1 MSKIEEGLNRLFE
14 DHRVI
19 FWYDD
24 KGELKE
30 DYANLQLEGVE
41 KVQVDHNPFE
51 IKYLI
56 NKLQPDS
63 KFLLYFNYPQPSP
76 EDNWLLD
83 MELAYHVFQTD
94 QAALF
99 IQELELGFHL
109 KDLINQHLEFFKA
122 KERRA
127 KLKELTTKED
137 RHQEVRYKMLS
148 IVFGVDSLSFST
160 FTLSHISAYAEGNDQ
175 FEKELC
181 RYQLD
186 GFYWSEIARIYG
198 FQAESKS
205 IFEFV
210 LEVFQQNYVLGKN
223 LGITKESKLLLSQW
237 CDSMLY
243 RGCFDFV
250 SKQVSEALDIS
261 KTLESVPLDKILDDE
276 LFQLTDQK
284 IIHEFQS
291 MILEEGVSS
300 ERVFQVIKKRENKFW
315 YPEFKP
321 LYQATWYGAELIAL
335 VRKHGKKTYSSFE
348 EGIKHYT
355 DQLFEVDQAYRKFI
369 WNYRESKQ
377 NRILSDLYERVEKV
391 YSNDWL
397 LEYNNNWQKVID
409 DLQDWPTQKKF
420 SQQQFFATHVQP
432 ILDKKQRLF
441 VIISD
446 AMRYECGEELNERF
460 QSENRYTSS
469 LDHLVASVPTYTQL
483 GMASLLPIKK
493 SLLVNPNSDTVWVD
507 DMVSSGLGGRMKI
520 LETNSGYRA
529 TAVQA
534 EAFMAMNASTDGRTF
549 VKNYDLI
556 YIYHNIID
564 KRGDDKTTEETVFE
578 GVEEE
583 INYLID
589 LVKKVANM
597 NGSNILITAD
607 HGFIYQHH
615 TLDDSE
621 YSSSE
626 FDGEIWKE
634 NRRFVIGRNLN
645 HDQAVKKFTGEQLN
659 LNSDLEVLIPK
670 SINRIRIKGSGAKFV
685 HGGTTLQEIVTP
697 LIKVTKKR
705 EDTNRQVEIDIIQ
718 STDRITTNILT
729 VSFLQQDL
737 ISEQMLPRT
746 IRTGLYAADDELLS
760 DQFKYTFDFAEGTER
775 QREVKHAFHLG
786 AKASGKYK
794 NQRIKLVLEE
804 PIEGTTKWKTYKEY
818 NFSLN
823 ISFTSDFD
831 EF

>member
-24 KGELKE
+24 KAELKE
-30 DYANLQLEGVE
+30 DYTNLQLEGVE

-56 NKLQPDS
+56 NKLQPES

-99 IQELELGFHL
+99 IQEMELGFHL

-122 KERRA
+122 KERRV

-148 IVFGVDSLSFST
+148 IVFGVDSLSLST
-160 FTLSHISAYAEGNDQ
+160 FILSHISAYADGNDRL
-175 FEKELC
+175 ERELI

-198 FQAESKS
+198 FKGESQS

-210 LEVFQQNYVLGKN
+210 LEIFQQNYVLGKN
-223 LGITKESKLLLSQW
+223 VGITKESKLLLSQW
-237 CDSMLY
+237 RDSILY
-243 RGCFDFV
+243 RSCFDSI

-261 KTLESVPLDKILDDE
+261 KTLDAVPLDKIIEDE
-276 LFQLTDQK
+276 LFRLTDQK

-291 MILEEGVSS
+291 MILEGGISS
-300 ERVFQVIKKRENKFW
+300 DRIFQIIKKRENKFW
-315 YPEFKP
+315 YPEFES

-335 VRKHGKKTYSSFE
+335 VRKHGKKTYSTFE
-348 EGIKHYT
+348 EGIKNYT
-355 DQLFEVDQAYRKFI
+355 EQLYEVDQAYRKFI

-409 DLQDWPTQKKF
+409 ELQDWPTRKKY
-420 SQQQFFATHVQP
+420 SQQQFYATHVQP
-432 ILDKKQRLF
+432 VLDKKQRLF

-469 LDHLVASVPTYTQL
+469 LDYLVASVPTYTQL

-493 SLLVNPNSDTVWVD
+493 TMLVNPNSDTVWID
-507 DMVSSGLGGRMKI
+507 DMVSAGLSGRMKI
-520 LETNSGYRA
+520 LETNSGVRA

-534 EAFMAMNASTDGRTF
+534 ETFMAMNSATEGRTF

-556 YIYHNIID
+556 YIYHNVID
-564 KRGDDKTTEETVFE
+564 KRGDDKTSEETVFE

-589 LVKKVANM
+589 LVKKIGNM
-597 NGSNILITAD
+597 NGNNILITAD
-607 HGFIYQHH
+607 HGFVYQHH
-615 TLDDSE
+615 TLDESE
-621 YSSSE
+621 FSSSE

-634 NRRFVIGRNLN
+634 NRRFVMGRNLT
-645 HDQAVKKFTGEQLN
+645 HDKAVKKFTGDQLS

-670 SINRIRIKGSGAKFV
+670 SINRLRIKGAGAKFV

-697 LIKVTKKR
+697 LVKVTRKR

-737 ISEQMLPRT
+737 ISEQVLPRT
-746 IRTGLYAADDELLS
+746 IRTGLYAADGELLS
-760 DQFKYTFDFAEGTER
+760 DQFKYTFDFSEGTER

-804 PIEGTTKWKTYKEY
+804 PIDGTTKWKTYKEY

>member
-14 DHRVI
+14 DHRAI

-56 NKLQPDS
+56 NKLQPES

-160 FTLSHISAYAEGNDQ
+160 FILSHISAYAEGNDQ
-175 FEKELC
+175 FEKELS

-243 RGCFDFV
+243 RGCFDAI
-250 SKQVSEALDIS
+250 SKQISEALDIS

-315 YPEFKP
+315 YSEFKP

-335 VRKHGKKTYSSFE
+335 VRKHGKRTYSSFE

-391 YSNDWL
+391 
-397 LEYNNNWQKVID
+397 
-409 DLQDWPTQKKF
+409 
-420 SQQQFFATHVQP
+420 
-432 ILDKKQRLF
+432 
-441 VIISD
+441 
-446 AMRYECGEELNERF
+446 
-460 QSENRYTSS
+460 
-469 LDHLVASVPTYTQL
+469 
-483 GMASLLPIKK
+483 
-493 SLLVNPNSDTVWVD
+493 
-507 DMVSSGLGGRMKI
+507 
-520 LETNSGYRA
+520 
-529 TAVQA
+529 
-534 EAFMAMNASTDGRTF
+534 
-549 VKNYDLI
+549 
-556 YIYHNIID
+556 
-564 KRGDDKTTEETVFE
+564 
-578 GVEEE
+578 
-583 INYLID
+583 
-589 LVKKVANM
+589 
-597 NGSNILITAD
+597 
-607 HGFIYQHH
+607 
-615 TLDDSE
+615 
-621 YSSSE
+621 
-626 FDGEIWKE
+626 
-634 NRRFVIGRNLN
+634 
-645 HDQAVKKFTGEQLN
+645 
-659 LNSDLEVLIPK
+659 
-670 SINRIRIKGSGAKFV
+670 
-685 HGGTTLQEIVTP
+685 
-697 LIKVTKKR
+697 
-705 EDTNRQVEIDIIQ
+705 
-718 STDRITTNILT
+718 
-729 VSFLQQDL
+729 
-737 ISEQMLPRT
+737 
-746 IRTGLYAADDELLS
+746 
-760 DQFKYTFDFAEGTER
+760 
-775 QREVKHAFHLG
+775 
-786 AKASGKYK
+786 
-794 NQRIKLVLEE
+794 
-804 PIEGTTKWKTYKEY
+804 
-818 NFSLN
+818 
-823 ISFTSDFD
+823 
-831 EF
+831 

>member
-24 KGELKE
+24 KGELRE
-30 DYANLQLEGVE
+30 DFDNLQLEGVE
-41 KVQVDHNPFE
+41 KMQVNHNPFE
-51 IKYLI
+51 IKYRV
-56 NKLQPDS
+56 NKLQS
-63 KFLLYFNYPQPSP
+63 EQKFLLYFDYPQPAH

-99 IQELELGFHL
+99 IQEMELGFHL
-109 KDLINQHLEFFKA
+109 KDLINQHLEFFKS

-127 KLKELTTKED
+127 KLKELATMED
-137 RHQEVRYKMLS
+137 SHPEVRYKMLS
-148 IVFGVDSLSFST
+148 IVFGVDSLSLST
-160 FTLSHISAYAEGNDQ
+160 LILSHILAYSDGNDR
-175 FEKELC
+175 LD
-181 RYQLD
+181 RDLSRHQLD
-186 GFYWSEIARIYG
+186 GFYWKEIARIYG
-198 FQAESKS
+198 YHGESRS
-205 IFEFV
+205 IFEFI

-223 LGITKESKLLLSQW
+223 LGISKESKLLLSQW
-237 CDSMLY
+237 RDSILY
-243 RGCFDFV
+243 RTCYDTL

-261 KTLESVPLDKILDDE
+261 KTLDAIPLDKIIEDE
-276 LFQLTDQK
+276 LFRLTDQK

-291 MILEEGVSS
+291 LILEGGISS
-300 ERVFQVIKKRENKFW
+300 DRILQIIKKRENKFW
-315 YPEFKP
+315 YPEFEP

-335 VRKHGKKTYSSFE
+335 VKKHGNKTYATFE
-348 EGIKHYT
+348 EGIKNYT
-355 DQLFEVDQAYRKFI
+355 EQLYEVDQAYRKFI
-369 WNYRESKQ
+369 WYYRESKQ

-397 LEYNNNWQKVID
+397 LEYNNNWQRVID
-409 DLQDWPTQKKF
+409 DLEDWPTQKKN
-420 SQQQFFATHVQP
+420 SQRQFFATHVQP

-460 QSENRYTSS
+460 QSENRYTAS
-469 LDHLVASVPTYTQL
+469 LDHLVASVPSYTQL
-483 GMASLLPIKK
+483 GMASLLPVKK
-493 SLLVNPNSDTVWVD
+493 SMLVNPNSDTVWVD
-507 DMVSSGLGGRMKI
+507 DMVSAGLSGRMKI
-520 LETNSGYRA
+520 LETNSGVRA

-534 EAFMAMNASTDGRTF
+534 EAFMAMNSATEGRTF

-556 YIYHNIID
+556 YIYHNVID
-564 KRGDDKTTEETVFE
+564 KRGDDKTSEETVFE

-589 LVKKVANM
+589 LVKKIGNM
-597 NGSNILITAD
+597 NGNNILITSD
-607 HGFIYQHH
+607 HGFVYQHH
-615 TLDDSE
+615 TLDE
-621 YSSSE
+621 SE
-626 FDGEIWKE
+626 FSASEFKGEIWKE
-634 NRRFVIGRNLN
+634 NRRFVMGRNLT
-645 HDQAVKKFTGEQLN
+645 HDRAVKKFTGDQLN

-670 SINRIRIKGSGAKFV
+670 SINRLRIKGAGAKFV

-697 LIKVTKKR
+697 LVKVTRKR
-705 EDTNRQVEIDIIQ
+705 EDTNKQVEIDIIQ

-737 ISEQMLPRT
+737 ISEQILPRT
-746 IRTGLYAADDELLS
+746 IRTALYAADGELLS
-760 DQFKYTFDFAEGTER
+760 DQFKYTFDFSEGTER

-794 NQRIKLVLEE
+794 NQRIKLILEE
-804 PIEGTTKWKTYKEY
+804 PIEGTTKWKSYKEY
-818 NFSLN
+818 HFSLN

>member
-19 FWYDD
+19 FWYDE

-30 DYANLQLEGVE
+30 DYANLQLEEVE

-51 IKYLI
+51 IKYRV
-56 NKLQPDS
+56 NKLQPEQ
-63 KFLLYFNYPQPSP
+63 KFLLYFDYPQPSL

-99 IQELELGFHL
+99 IQEMELGFHL

-127 KLKELTTKED
+127 KLMELATKED
-137 RHQEVRYKMLS
+137 THQEVRYKILS
-148 IVFGVDSLSFST
+148 IVFGVDSLSLST
-160 FTLSHISAYAEGNDQ
+160 LILSHILAYSQGNDR
-175 FEKELC
+175 LDRDLS

-186 GFYWSEIARIYG
+186 AFYWNEIARIYG
-198 FQAESKS
+198 YQGESRS
-205 IFEFV
+205 IFEFI

-223 LGITKESKLLLSQW
+223 LGISKESKLLLSQW
-237 CDSMLY
+237 RDSMQY
-243 RGCFDFV
+243 RTCYDTI
-250 SKQVSEALDIS
+250 SNQVSEALDIS
-261 KTLESVPLDKILDDE
+261 KTLDSVPLDKIIEDE
-276 LFQLTDQK
+276 LYRLTDQK
-284 IIHEFQS
+284 IIHAFQS
-291 MILEEGVSS
+291 MILEDGASS
-300 ERVFQVIKKRENKFW
+300 DRILQIIKMRENKIW
-315 YPEFKP
+315 YSEFEP
-321 LYQATWYGAELIAL
+321 LYQGTWYGAEMIAL
-335 VRKHGKKTYSSFE
+335 VKKYGKKIYATFE
-348 EGIKHYT
+348 EGIKNYT
-355 DQLFEVDQAYRKFI
+355 EQLYEVDQAYRKFI
-369 WNYRESKQ
+369 WYYRESKQ
-377 NRILSDLYERVEKV
+377 NRILSELYERVEKV

-409 DLQDWPTQKKF
+409 DLGDWPTQKKN
-420 SQQQFFATHVQP
+420 SQQQFFSTHIQP
-432 ILDKKQRLF
+432 ILDKKQRVF

-446 AMRYECGEELNERF
+446 AMRYECGQELYERF
-460 QSENRYTSS
+460 QSENRYTAA
-469 LDHLVASVPTYTQL
+469 LDHLVASIPTYTQL
-483 GMASLLPIKK
+483 GMASLLPVKK
-493 SLLVNPNSDTVWVD
+493 TLLVNPNSDTIWVD
-507 DMVSSGLGGRMKI
+507 DMVSAGLGGRMKI
-520 LETNSGYRA
+520 LETNSGVRA
-529 TAVQA
+529 TGVQA
-534 EAFMAMNASTDGRTF
+534 EAFMAMNASTEGRTF

-556 YIYHNIID
+556 YIYHNVID

-583 INYLID
+583 IKYLID
-589 LVKKVANM
+589 LVKKIGNM
-597 NGSNILITAD
+597 NGYNILITSD

-615 TLDDSE
+615 TLDESE
-621 YSSSE
+621 FSVSE

-634 NRRFVIGRNLN
+634 NRRFVMGRNLT
-645 HDQAVKKFTGEQLN
+645 HDRAFKKFTGEQLN

-670 SINRIRIKGSGAKFV
+670 SINRLRIKGSGAKFV

-737 ISEQMLPRT
+737 ISDQVLPRT
-746 IRTGLYAADDELLS
+746 VRTALYATDGELLS
-760 DQFKYTFDFAEGTER
+760 DQFKYTFDFFEGTER